1 VAETKL
7 DWARDHPR
15 DPSLIT
21 DLAIDR
27 LPDLS
32 VANVRSMLRAA
43 MPLPDLTPDRAAA
56 LIVEHLVNRTR
67 SRRSRRKRQLY
78 AGRDP

>member
-15 DPSLIT
+15 DPSLAT
-21 DLAIDR
+21 DFAIDR

-43 MPLPDLTPDRAAA
+43 LPLPDLTADRAAA
-56 LIVEHLVNRTR
+56 LVVEHLVNRTR
-67 SRRSRRKRQLY
+67 SRRSRRKRQFHT
-78 AGRDP
+78 GHDP